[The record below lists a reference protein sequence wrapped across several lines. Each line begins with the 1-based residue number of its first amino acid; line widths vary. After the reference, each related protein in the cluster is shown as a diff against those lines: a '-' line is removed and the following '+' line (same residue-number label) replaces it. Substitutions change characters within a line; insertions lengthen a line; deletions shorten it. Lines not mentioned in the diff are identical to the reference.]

1 MDQNFNIA
9 FNSIHVQANRLNVK
23 VLKVMLSVLTIRMA
37 EGPKSR
43 HGVLGQVISF
53 SSPVVVGVVHLLL
66 RVKPVV
72 GRHGY
77 TDDDKW

>member
-1 MDQNFNIA
+1 MSA
-9 FNSIHVQANRLNVK
+9 SKYVK
-23 VLKVMLSVLTIRMA
+23 RKVCKVMPSVLTICIT
-37 EGPKSR
+37 EGPESR
-43 HGVLGQVISF
+43 HCVLGQVIFF

-77 TDDDKW
+77 TDDD